1 MAGTDEHF
9 LRRWS
14 RLRQADRPP
23 KEQPVAE
30 PTGESA
36 SPESTKA
43 LPEAGGAEGT
53 SAELP
58 DIESLDKDSDFTVF
72 LKDGVP
78 ERLRGLAL
86 RKLWRSNPAFA
97 VIDGLDDYDDD
108 FTLLFPKAVAKAVK
122 SAYQVA
128 KGAAQDDPTDP
139 DGAPDDGDDAR
150 AADAEAEFAGGAVA
164 AESDSTAA
172 ADTESADPDAPES
185 PADKAATP
193 GEGDA
198 SA

>member
-14 RLRQADRPP
+14 RLRQGDRPP

-43 LPEAGGAEGT
+43 SPEAGGAEGT
-53 SAELP
+53 PAELP

-86 RKLWRSNPAFA
+86 RKLWRSHPAFA

-108 FTLLFPKAVAKAVK
+108 YTLLFPKAVAKTVK
-122 SAYQVA
+122 TAYQVA
-128 KGAAQDDPTDP
+128 KGAAQDDE
-139 DGAPDDGDDAR
+139 A
-150 AADAEAEFAGGAVA
+150 AADAEAESAGGAVA
-164 AESDSTAA
+164 ADPVSTDA
-172 ADTESADPDAPES
+172 ADTGTAEPDDSDESA
-185 PADKAATP
+185 
-193 GEGDA
+193 
-198 SA
+198 

>member
-14 RLRQADRPP
+14 RLRQGNRPS

-43 LPEAGGAEGT
+43 SPEAGGAGGT
-53 SAELP
+53 PAELP

-78 ERLRGLAL
+78 ENLRGQAL
-86 RKLWRSNPAFA
+86 RKLWCSDPVFAFR
-97 VIDGLDDYDDD
+97 DGLDDYDDD
-108 FTLLFPKAVAKAVK
+108 YTKLFPKLVSKVVKTLAKAGKDVVTPGEEGAGPETAEGDEAVA
-122 SAYQVA
+122 
-128 KGAAQDDPTDP
+128 DDD
-139 DGAPDDGDDAR
+139 
-150 AADAEAEFAGGAVA
+150 EA
-164 AESDSTAA
+164 AEGEDMAGEA
-172 ADTESADPDAPES
+172 DAPEK
-185 PADKAATP
+185 PA
-193 GEGDA
+193 
-198 SA
+198 

>member
-14 RLRQADRPP
+14 RLRQADRRP
-23 KEQPVAE
+23 KEPPVAE
-30 PTGESA
+30 PTGELA

-43 LPEAGGAEGT
+43 SPEAGGAEGT
-53 SAELP
+53 PAELP
-58 DIESLDKDSDFTVF
+58 DIDSLDKDSDFTVF

-108 FTLLFPKAVAKAVK
+108 FTLLFPKAVAETVK

-139 DGAPDDGDDAR
+139 DGAPDDGDDAH
-150 AADAEAEFAGGAVA
+150 AADAEAESAGGAVA
-164 AESDSTAA
+164 AEPDSTEA
-172 ADTESADPDAPES
+172 ADTKSADPDSPES
-185 PADKAATP
+185 LVDKAATP
-193 GEGDA
+193 GVDDA

>member
-1 MAGTDEHF
+1 MAGTDKGF

-14 RLRQADRPP
+14 QLKQEDGHG

-30 PTGESA
+30 PAGKSA
-36 SPESTKA
+36 SPELTKGS
-43 LPEAGGAEGT
+43 PEAGAAGAT
-53 SAELP
+53 PAELP

-86 RKLWRSNPAFA
+86 RKLWRSHPAFA

-108 FTLLFPKAVAKAVK
+108 FTLLFPKAVAQTVK
-122 SAYQVA
+122 SAYEVA

-150 AADAEAEFAGGAVA
+150 AADAEAESAGGAVA
-164 AESDSTAA
+164 AEPDSTEA

-185 PADKAATP
+185 PTDKAATP
-193 GEGDA
+193 GEGDG